1 MTARLVRHN
10 DCEVIVIGA
19 GPYGLAAAAHLKAS
33 GIETRVFGEPMSF
46 WRCHMPKGMFLRSPW
61 GATDISDPGKALLLD
76 AYIAERQIAR
86 TRPLPLET
94 FVDYGSWF
102 QARAVPDLDRRM
114 VERIE
119 PTASGFRIVAADGE
133 DLHTGSVVVA
143 MGLARQAFRPVAFA
157 HVSNVLASHSCDHAD
172 FAGFRG
178 RRVAIIGRGQSACE
192 SAALLHEAG
201 AEVDIVCRSP
211 IHWLGTAKGAP
222 GWRARIQVE
231 PRRCARNPVGRR
243 AVSVE
248 LGGRS
253 SELRASTARRLQG
266 HIQRRKPAGW
276 SGRLVAAALQRGTG
290 RGRLGSHRCDRKER
304 TGRA

>member
-1 MTARLVRHN
+1 
-10 DCEVIVIGA
+10 
-19 GPYGLAAAAHLKAS
+19 
-33 GIETRVFGEPMSF
+33 
-46 WRCHMPKGMFLRSPW
+46 
-61 GATDISDPGKALLLD
+61 
-76 AYIAERQIAR
+76 
-86 TRPLPLET
+86 
-94 FVDYGSWF
+94 
-102 QARAVPDLDRRM
+102 M

-222 GWRARIQVE
+222 GWRARIRSNLAGALATPSGVGPFPLSWVVE
-231 PRRCARNPVGRR
+231 VPNFVHRLPAGFRATFNAASLRAGAAGWLRPRFNGVRVVAGSEVTDATERNGR
-243 AVSVE
+243 VE
-248 LGGRS
+248 LKFNGTSAVYDHVVLATGYKTDISKLGIFDPTLLGAIACRGGAPVLVRGFES
-253 SELRASTARRLQG
+253 SVPGLHFVGASAVASFGPLMRFIAGTTFAARQVARA
-266 HIQRRKPAGW
+266 
-276 SGRLVAAALQRGTG
+276 LVANRKTPQSARKKDLENHLAA
-290 RGRLGSHRCDRKER
+290 
-304 TGRA
+304 